1 MKVLFFS
8 ICLFFVLEACV
19 RESNSPLGSGSYSP
33 QAGVPVS
40 EIEMDTCLPND
51 AYLRVC
57 LKSTGER
64 KIVKALFVYSMD
76 SLLRDL
82 FQSRRINTFLCMNTR
97 KESLIPWDLF
107 GELILT
113 LD

>member
-51 AYLRVC
+51 VYLRVC

-76 SLLRDL
+76 SLLRYYERIK
-82 FQSRRINTFLCMNTR
+82 FEISRNQTR
-97 KESLIPWDLF
+97 A
-107 GELILT
+107 
-113 LD
+113 

>member
-40 EIEMDTCLPND
+40 EIEG
-51 AYLRVC
+51 YLF
-57 LKSTGER
+57 T
-64 KIVKALFVYSMD
+64 
-76 SLLRDL
+76 
-82 FQSRRINTFLCMNTR
+82 
-97 KESLIPWDLF
+97 
-107 GELILT
+107 
-113 LD
+113 

>member
-51 AYLRVC
+51 VFLRVC
-57 LKSTGER
+57 LNSTGER
-64 KIVKALFVYSMD
+64 
-76 SLLRDL
+76 
-82 FQSRRINTFLCMNTR
+82 
-97 KESLIPWDLF
+97 
-107 GELILT
+107 
-113 LD
+113 

>member
-51 AYLRVC
+51 AYLRV
-57 LKSTGER
+57 
-64 KIVKALFVYSMD
+64 
-76 SLLRDL
+76 
-82 FQSRRINTFLCMNTR
+82 
-97 KESLIPWDLF
+97 
-107 GELILT
+107 
-113 LD
+113 